1 MVQWKVARKSVD
13 LTRNDS
19 EQVMLKN
26 EVPQVSHTTSVS
38 GLAEKKFLDIRA
50 YNFRKFSAL
59 MKSCRAQKNGPLEYF
74 RNRARS
80 GSLLN
85 AVTL

>member
-1 MVQWKVARKSVD
+1 MTKKSVFAAGLKECWFVRVWVCNFDKALDGVQWKVARKSVD

-38 GLAEKKFLDIRA
+38 GLAK
-50 YNFRKFSAL
+50 
-59 MKSCRAQKNGPLEYF
+59 KSCWTSGPTTSESC
-74 RNRARS
+74 RP
-80 GSLLN
+80 
-85 AVTL
+85 